1 MNSELLKWLVSIV
14 TSAAF
19 ISGVGY
25 LFRDS
30 IGKFLTKSIE
40 HKFDTKLEK
49 FKSEVR
55 EGEKELEQIRNY
67 LSNVRTSR
75 DSVLQSKRFESAEN
89 LIKTR
94 KYLIGLSMAVQYMQ
108 MLNVKEIMKMGDDQR
123 LNDFMEAITRPLK
136 INEKLEEYNGFDKD
150 TMKLYLS
157 ESTLKSFEIY
167 ESISLFALI
176 SLRFLSIPLARKH
189 NILNEGE
196 ISKKIIEVIPA
207 SKEGFDKFGE
217 IYIYNWHNYF
227 YTDVLNKLRSE
238 LIGENNMINDTKS
251 AERLALDFQKTKGS
265 IKELLATYGLSQGLI
280 NEGGMEE

>member
-89 LIKTR
+89 LIKIR

-150 TMKLYLS
+150 
-157 ESTLKSFEIY
+157 
-167 ESISLFALI
+167 
-176 SLRFLSIPLARKH
+176 
-189 NILNEGE
+189 
-196 ISKKIIEVIPA
+196 
-207 SKEGFDKFGE
+207 
-217 IYIYNWHNYF
+217 
-227 YTDVLNKLRSE
+227 
-238 LIGENNMINDTKS
+238 
-251 AERLALDFQKTKGS
+251 
-265 IKELLATYGLSQGLI
+265 
-280 NEGGMEE
+280 